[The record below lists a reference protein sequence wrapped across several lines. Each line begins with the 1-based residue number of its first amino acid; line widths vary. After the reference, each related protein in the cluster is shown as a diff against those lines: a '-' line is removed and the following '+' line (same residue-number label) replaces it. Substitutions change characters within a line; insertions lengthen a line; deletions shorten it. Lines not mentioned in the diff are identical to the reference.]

1 MSLGARPFTCGSCGT
16 FVASERGY
24 QGDAG
29 VIYVCPFCDTPT
41 VFLEDGRQIPG
52 VAPVGDVQ
60 SLPPDVAALYREARG
75 SLAASAPTAAVLT
88 CRKLL
93 MSIAVAQSAPEGQSF
108 LEYVQHLADAG
119 YVPAGGKGWVDH
131 LRQKGNEANHEIRL
145 MTQTDAEELISFLEM
160 LLKFIYEFPA
170 RVPASP

>member
-1 MSLGARPFTCGSCGT
+1 MSWHNVMSLGARPFTCGSCGT

-60 SLPPDVAALYREARG
+60 NLPPDVAALYREARG
-75 SLAASAPTAAVLT
+75 SLAASRVDPCSGPKGVEKPLDVL
-88 CRKLL
+88 
-93 MSIAVAQSAPEGQSF
+93 Q
-108 LEYVQHLADAG
+108 
-119 YVPAGGKGWVDH
+119 
-131 LRQKGNEANHEIRL
+131 
-145 MTQTDAEELISFLEM
+145 
-160 LLKFIYEFPA
+160 
-170 RVPASP
+170 